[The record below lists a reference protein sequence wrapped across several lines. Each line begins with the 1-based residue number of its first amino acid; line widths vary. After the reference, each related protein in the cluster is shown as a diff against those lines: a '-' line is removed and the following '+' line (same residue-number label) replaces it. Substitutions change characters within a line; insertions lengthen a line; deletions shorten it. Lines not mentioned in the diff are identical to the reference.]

1 MKNYSTKINANER
14 LYEELNYGVEIANE
28 GELIPLEEY
37 VLLKINYYRKTILI
51 SPLLDANDNFIC
63 IQGWLLGKSFLKV
76 TTLDIFFLG
85 LNYNFS
91 YLVW

>member
-14 LYEELNYGVEIANE
+14 LYEELNYGVEVANE

-63 IQGWLLGKSFLKV
+63 IQG
-76 TTLDIFFLG
+76 
-85 LNYNFS
+85 
-91 YLVW
+91 